1 MMIFRDWSMWYID
14 NFMKMLQLNIQV
26 SKVNSKKKEQKLMK
40 NVKVFCTEVS
50 KMTKIAKS

>member
-1 MMIFRDWSMWYID
+1 MWYID
-14 NFMKMLQLNIQV
+14 NFMKMLHLNIQV